1 MAGRLPTA
9 TGPGKQMLARGE
21 RSGRDGSTLAESG
34 AGNVTIKTASKFIV
48 ISVLNWHSYQDA
60 KIEKGQQKGQQR
72 AGERSMNLG
81 RIPARRVNTEP
92 GPLRQWGSCGG
103 GDSVTDCQRC

>member
-60 KIEKGQQKGQQR
+60 KIEKGSKRASKGQ
-72 AGERSMNLG
+72 GKD
-81 RIPARRVNTEP
+81 P
-92 GPLRQWGSCGG
+92 
-103 GDSVTDCQRC
+103 